1 MMTLSRRYQYQ
12 TIAGRVGGPDLGFHK
27 VEKLETA
34 GKRVVFQ
41 GLEGAYGHAAALQFF
56 GKDADIHHVRR
67 FEDMMVEIQEGKL
80 ILRCSRLKILPPVP

>member
-12 TIAGRVGGPDLGFHK
+12 TIAGRVGDPDLGFHK

-56 GKDADIHHVRR
+56 EKTRR
-67 FEDMMVEIQEGKL
+67 SIMYAG
-80 ILRCSRLKILPPVP
+80 LRI

>member
-1 MMTLSRRYQYQ
+1 MTDRR
-12 TIAGRVGGPDLGFHK
+12 ARPLVLDLGFHK

-80 ILRCSRLKILPPVP
+80 ILRCFRLKILPPVP